1 MPLRPAEAITSR
13 GFALT
18 IFVGATLLFACQPMV
33 ARMIVPSLGGAPAV
47 WIVCSLCFQ
56 ALLLAGYG
64 YAHVLATRVP
74 IRAQLLVH
82 LAVIAA
88 AFLVLPIGIDDQSA
102 ERLTS
107 GHPTLGL
114 LLVLLRTVGLP
125 FFVLSTTSPLLQRWC
140 AELGDRDPY
149 HLYVA
154 SNAGSMLALLGYP
167 LVVEP
172 ALAVRD
178 QSRALHVGFVAYA
191 ALVALSGLAAAR
203 ARRAPDSLR
212 AEGAADLHAAGPPG
226 VGAQSPDA
234 AGRWRER
241 LVWGGLAFV
250 PSTLLLGA
258 TEYVTTDI
266 ASVPLLW
273 VVPLALYLLSFIV
286 AFAKRQPLPPRLF
299 SRATAL
305 VAALVVALTLAN
317 VAGPAWLVVG
327 AHVLLLFVGSVVC
340 HRAIAERRPP
350 AARLTELYL
359 CISVGGVLGGLVNG
373 LVAPFVF
380 DDLFEYPLAI
390 GLVCLARAALDRTA
404 APEGRKELARDVGLG
419 AALGALTWG
428 LVKLGAALKADPQ
441 ASFAWMFGAPLVVAY
456 VWSKRPVRFAV
467 AIAGL
472 LLAGMSHGGFRGT
485 TLWSHRGF
493 FGVLQVTREREGRFE
508 LLVSG
513 RTMHGKQALDPA
525 VAHVPL
531 AYYHPTGPAG
541 DFLGPLPTPEV
552 NLGARRVGV
561 IGLGAGAL
569 AAYARPGDAWTF
581 FEIDPA
587 VVDVAEGRF
596 GFLSRARA
604 RASVEVE
611 TGDARLRLR
620 HGPSARFDV
629 LVLDAFSS
637 DAVPVHLVTREAL
650 AVYRRALAP
659 GGALLVHVSN
669 NHVRLAP
676 VFASLARDAG
686 LVAIGRNDAEVA
698 PAERLAGKEASEWL
712 VMTDTRETLDLLL
725 RTKTGWRPLAA
736 PAPARVWTDDYAD
749 VLGALEL

>member
-1 MPLRPAEAITSR
+1 
-13 GFALT
+13 
-18 IFVGATLLFACQPMV
+18 
-33 ARMIVPSLGGAPAV
+33 MIVPSLGGAPAV

-64 YAHVLATRVP
+64 YAHVLTTRLP
-74 IRAQLLVH
+74 LRAQLVVH
-82 LAVIAA
+82 LVAIGS
-88 AFLVLPIGIDDQSA
+88 AFLVLPIAIDDRTV

-107 GHPTLGL
+107 GHPTIGL
-114 LLVLLRTVGLP
+114 LVVLIRAVGLP

-149 HLYVA
+149 HLYAA

-167 LVVEP
+167 LLVEP
-172 ALAVRD
+172 SLAVKE
-178 QSRALHVGFVAYA
+178 QSRALQGGFVAYA
-191 ALVALSGLAAAR
+191 LLVALSAAFTAR
-203 ARRAPDSLR
+203 GRRAP
-212 AEGAADLHAAGPPG
+212 AAVDTPPDDVGPPARG
-226 VGAQSPDA
+226 ESK
-234 AGRWRER
+234 WRER
-241 LVWGGLAFV
+241 LIWGGLAFV

-258 TEYVTTDI
+258 TEYITTDI

-273 VVPLALYLLSFIV
+273 VLPLALYLLSFIV
-286 AFAKRQPLPPRLF
+286 AFAKRQVVPPRVA

-305 VAALVVALTLAN
+305 IAALVVALTLAN

-340 HRAIAERRPP
+340 HRALAERRPP

-359 CISVGGVLGGLVNG
+359 SISIGGVLGGVVNG

-380 DDLFEYPLAI
+380 DDLFEYPVAI
-390 GLVCLARAALDRTA
+390 GLVCLARAALER
-404 APEGRKELARDVGLG
+404 APAPATRREIGRDVVLG
-419 AALGALTWG
+419 AALGGVTWG

-441 ASFAWMFGAPLVVAY
+441 SSFVWMFGAPLVVAY
-456 VWSKRPVRFAV
+456 VWSKRPVRYAV

-513 RTMHGKQALDPA
+513 RTMHGKQALAPEA
-525 VAHVPL
+525 RHVPL

-541 DFLGPLPTPEV
+541 DFLGPLPTPAPTPS
-552 NLGARRVGV
+552 LAPRRVGV

-587 VVDVAEGRF
+587 VVEVARTRF
-596 GFLSRARA
+596 GFLQRAEA
-604 RASVEVE
+604 HATVAVE

-620 HGPSARFDV
+620 QGEAARFDV

-676 VFASLARDAG
+676 VFAALARDAG
-686 LVAIGRNDAEVA
+686 LVAIGRNDADVDA
-698 PAERLAGKEASEWL
+698 AERTAGKEASEWL
-712 VMTDTRETLDLLL
+712 VLTASREGIDLLL
-725 RTKTGWRPLAA
+725 RTKKGWGPLAP
-736 PAPARVWTDDYAD
+736 PARARVWTDDYAD
-749 VLGALEL
+749 VLGALQF

>member
-1 MPLRPAEAITSR
+1 M

-64 YAHVLATRVP
+64 YAHVLATRLP
-74 IRAQLLVH
+74 LRAQLLVH
-82 LAVIAA
+82 LAALAA
-88 AFLVLPIGIDDQSA
+88 AFLVLPIALDERSV

-114 LLVLLRTVGLP
+114 LVVLLRTVGLP

-167 LVVEP
+167 LLVEP
-172 ALAVRD
+172 ALTVKE
-178 QSRALHVGFVAYA
+178 QSRALYAGFLAYA
-191 ALVALSGLAAAR
+191 ALVALSGAAAAR
-203 ARRAPDSLR
+203 ARRPAR
-212 AEGAADLHAAGPPG
+212 ATIASDATDAGVVARAGDAADAGVAA
-226 VGAQSPDA
+226 DA
-234 AGRWRER
+234 ASTPGGRWRER

-286 AFAKRQPLPPRLF
+286 AFAKRQPLPPRVF

-340 HRAIAERRPP
+340 HRALAERRPP

-390 GLVCLARAALDRTA
+390 GLVCLARAALDRPA
-404 APEGRKELARDVGLG
+404 AAATRRELGRDLGLG
-419 AALGALTWG
+419 VALGALTWG
-428 LVKLGAALKADPQ
+428 LVKLGAALKTDPRS
-441 ASFAWMFGAPLVVAY
+441 SFVWMFGAPLVVAY
-456 VWSKRPVRFAV
+456 VWSKRPVRYAV

-525 VAHVPL
+525 SRHVPL

-541 DFLGPLPTPEV
+541 DFLGPLPAPELS
-552 NLGARRVGV
+552 LGARRVGV

-587 VVDVAEGRF
+587 VVEVAEARF
-596 GFLSRARA
+596 GFLARA
-604 RASVEVE
+604 RERAKVEVE

-620 HGPSARFDV
+620 RGPSERFDV

-686 LVAIGRNDAEVA
+686 LVAIGRNDDELP
-698 PAERLAGKEASEWL
+698 PAERLAGKDASEWL
-712 VMTDTRETLDLLL
+712 VMTESREAIDLLL
-725 RTKTGWRPLAA
+725 RTKSGWRPLAA
-736 PAPARVWTDDYAD
+736 PPRARVWTDDYAD